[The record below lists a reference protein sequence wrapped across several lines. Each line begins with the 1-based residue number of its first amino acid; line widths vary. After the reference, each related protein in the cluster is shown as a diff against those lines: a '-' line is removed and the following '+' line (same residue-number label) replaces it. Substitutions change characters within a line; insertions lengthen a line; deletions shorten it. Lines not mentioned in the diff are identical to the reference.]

1 MEKYIIAVDMDGT
14 LLNSENK
21 ISERNRN
28 VLQRLID
35 DGHYVVPAT
44 GRTRELIPRE
54 FSVLRGVKWGIV
66 ENGCVVWDY
75 DKNEMIWRKTMPK
88 GMVSKILKDVENS
101 GAKGWIAE
109 AYANG
114 IAYSDA
120 DARDYVA
127 SVADKALL
135 EKTFVDYF
143 LSRHEYVK
151 DFYHQED
158 ILDQAEKINIYF
170 DDMETSRALREKWKD
185 LDDVAV
191 TTSISGNAEFNAA
204 GVDKGVGLAMLR
216 TKLGIDRMHVIA
228 FGDNEN
234 DLEMLEAVGCGVLMG
249 NAPSE
254 LQKHFSFV
262 TKSND
267 QDGIFQ
273 AFKELGVLN

>member
-1 MEKYIIAVDMDGT
+1 M
-14 LLNSENK
+14 
-21 ISERNRN
+21 
-28 VLQRLID
+28 

-44 GRTRELIPRE
+44 RKDQRADPSGVFCAP
-54 FSVLRGVKWGIV
+54 GVKWGIV

-101 GAKGWIAE
+101 DAKGWIAE

-127 SVADKALL
+127 SVVDKDLL

-143 LSRHEYVK
+143 LSRHVYVK

-216 TKLGIDRMHVIA
+216 TKLGI
-228 FGDNEN
+228 
-234 DLEMLEAVGCGVLMG
+234 
-249 NAPSE
+249 
-254 LQKHFSFV
+254 
-262 TKSND
+262 
-267 QDGIFQ
+267 
-273 AFKELGVLN
+273 

>member
-44 GRTRELIPRE
+44 GRTRELIPQE

-101 GAKGWIAE
+101 DAKGWIAE

-127 SVADKALL
+127 SVADKDLL

-143 LSRHEYVK
+143 LSRHVYVR
-151 DFYHQED
+151 DFYHQKD

-170 DDMETSRALREKWKD
+170 DDIETSRALREKWKD

-216 TKLGIDRMHVIA
+216 TKLGVDRMHVIA

>member
-1 MEKYIIAVDMDGT
+1 MEIYIIEVDMDGT

-44 GRTRELIPRE
+44 GRTRELIPQE

-88 GMVSKILKDVENS
+88 GMVSKILKDVEDS

-127 SVADKALL
+127 SVVDKDLL

-143 LSRHEYVK
+143 LSRHVYVK
-151 DFYHQED
+151 DFYHQKD

-170 DDMETSRALREKWKD
+170 DDMENSRELREKWKD

-191 TTSISGNAEFNAA
+191 TTSISGNAEVNAA

-228 FGDNEN
+228 FGDNEY
-234 DLEMLEAVGCGVLMG
+234 DLEMLEGAGIGVAMG
-249 NAPSE
+249 NAKDE
-254 LQKHFSFV
+254 VKAKADFV
-262 TKSND
+262 CKSVED
-267 QDGIFQ
+267 DGIYHYCIEN
-273 AFKELGVLN
+273 KLLI

>member
-14 LLNSENK
+14 LLNSENR
-21 ISERNRN
+21 ISVRTRN

-35 DGHYVVPAT
+35 EGHYVVPAT
-44 GRTRELIPRE
+44 GRTRELIPQE
-54 FSVLRGVKWGIV
+54 FSVLHGVKWGIV

-88 GMVSKILKDVENS
+88 GMVSRILQDVKES
-101 GAKGWIAE
+101 GIQGWIAE

-120 DARDYVA
+120 DAGDFVA
-127 SVADKALL
+127 SVADKNIL

-143 LSRHEYVK
+143 LCRHEFVK
-151 DFYHQED
+151 DFYNQTEL
-158 ILDQAEKINIYF
+158 LDQAEKVNIYF
-170 DDMETSRALREKWKD
+170 DNLDNSRALREKWKN

-191 TTSISGNAEFNAA
+191 TTSVSGNAEFNAA
-204 GVDKGVGLAMLR
+204 GGDKGVGLAMLR

-234 DLEMLEAVGCGVLMG
+234 DLEMLEGAGIGVAMG
-249 NAPSE
+249 NSKQYVKDAAD
-254 LQKHFSFV
+254 QV
-262 TKSND
+262 TGDND
-267 QDGIFQ
+267 HDGVAEFLEK
-273 AFKELGVLN
+273 FFDL

>member
-28 VLQRLID
+28 ILQRLID

-44 GRTRELIPRE
+44 GRTRELIPQE

-127 SVADKALL
+127 SVADKDLL

-170 DDMETSRALREKWKD
+170 DDMENSRELREKWKD

>member
-54 FSVLRGVKWGIV
+54 FSVLRGVNWGIV

-127 SVADKALL
+127 SVADKDLL

-143 LSRHEYVK
+143 LSRHVYVR
-151 DFYHQED
+151 DFYHQKD
-158 ILDQAEKINIYF
+158 ILDQAEKIGLG
-170 DDMETSRALREKWKD
+170 TREY
-185 LDDVAV
+185 
-191 TTSISGNAEFNAA
+191 
-204 GVDKGVGLAMLR
+204 
-216 TKLGIDRMHVIA
+216 
-228 FGDNEN
+228 
-234 DLEMLEAVGCGVLMG
+234 
-249 NAPSE
+249 E
-254 LQKHFSFV
+254 LKRV
-262 TKSND
+262 K
-267 QDGIFQ
+267 
-273 AFKELGVLN
+273 

>member
-1 MEKYIIAVDMDGT
+1 MKKYIIAVDMDGT

-101 GAKGWIAE
+101 DAKGWIAE

-127 SVADKALL
+127 SVVDKDLL

-143 LSRHEYVK
+143 LSRHVYVK

-216 TKLGIDRMHVIA
+216 TKLLGFDKDKIVKVRALDDGHEVPISNAWMHSDYPDIA
-228 FGDNEN
+228 FV
-234 DLEMLEAVGCGVLMG
+234 DLGPDPVLPDPVDYVLEVEMAE
-249 NAPSE
+249 
-254 LQKHFSFV
+254 
-262 TKSND
+262 
-267 QDGIFQ
+267 
-273 AFKELGVLN
+273 

>member
-101 GAKGWIAE
+101 DAKGW
-109 AYANG
+109 
-114 IAYSDA
+114 
-120 DARDYVA
+120 
-127 SVADKALL
+127 
-135 EKTFVDYF
+135 
-143 LSRHEYVK
+143 
-151 DFYHQED
+151 
-158 ILDQAEKINIYF
+158 
-170 DDMETSRALREKWKD
+170 
-185 LDDVAV
+185 
-191 TTSISGNAEFNAA
+191 
-204 GVDKGVGLAMLR
+204 
-216 TKLGIDRMHVIA
+216 
-228 FGDNEN
+228 
-234 DLEMLEAVGCGVLMG
+234 
-249 NAPSE
+249 
-254 LQKHFSFV
+254 
-262 TKSND
+262 
-267 QDGIFQ
+267 
-273 AFKELGVLN
+273 

>member
-14 LLNSENK
+14 LLNSENR
-21 ISERNRN
+21 ISVRTRN

-35 DGHYVVPAT
+35 EGHYVVPAT
-44 GRTRELIPRE
+44 GRTRELIPQE
-54 FSVLRGVKWGIV
+54 FSVLHGVKWGIV

-88 GMVSKILKDVENS
+88 GMVSRILQDVKES
-101 GAKGWIAE
+101 GIQGWIAE

-120 DARDYVA
+120 DAGDFVA
-127 SVADKALL
+127 SVADKNIL

-143 LSRHEYVK
+143 LCRHEFVK
-151 DFYHQED
+151 DFYNQTEL
-158 ILDQAEKINIYF
+158 LDQAEKVNIYF
-170 DDMETSRALREKWKD
+170 DNLDNSRALREKWKN

-191 TTSISGNAEFNAA
+191 TTSVSGNAEFNAA

-234 DLEMLEAVGCGVLMG
+234 DLEMLEGAGIGVAMG
-249 NAPSE
+249 NSKQYVKDAAD
-254 LQKHFSFV
+254 QV
-262 TKSND
+262 TGDND
-267 QDGIFQ
+267 HDGVAEFLEK
-273 AFKELGVLN
+273 FFDL